1 MMRMLDVEIR
11 RCFARRLVRLLIA
24 VAIVGCLIAGIIA
37 RREAGP
43 VGSADEFRLIDLW
56 IRGGDSL
63 LGIAGIFLVIGA
75 VIGGA
80 SMIGAEWRSGTLVTL
95 LTWEPSRVRVATSKL
110 LACAI
115 VAAGIAFALQILW
128 CLAFLPAAL
137 GPGTTTGADT
147 EWLRSLAAAG
157 LRLSVLAGLT
167 AVLMASIAMIGR
179 NTAAALGAAFAYM
192 IIFENI
198 ARAWKPWS
206 ARFLLGQNGAIFAS
220 DADLRTEAFT
230 RSTEAAGLTL
240 AAYALAVALV
250 AVTLFWRRD
259 LASAS

>member
-1 MMRMLDVEIR
+1 MMTMLEVEIR
-11 RCFARRLVRLLIA
+11 RCLARRLIRWLVVI
-24 VAIVGCLIAGIIA
+24 AIVGCVVAGVIA

-43 VGSADEFRLIDLW
+43 EGTASEFRLIDLW
-56 IRGGDSL
+56 IRGGDSF
-63 LGIAGIFLVIGA
+63 LGIAGIFLIIGA

-80 SMIGAEWRSGTLVTL
+80 SMIGAEWRAGTLVTL
-95 LTWEPSRVRVATSKL
+95 LTWEPGRVRVAVAKL
-110 LACAI
+110 LACGL
-115 VAAGIAFALQILW
+115 VASGVAFALQVLW
-128 CLAFLPAAL
+128 CLAFLPTAL
-137 GPGTTTGADT
+137 GPGTTAGADA
-147 EWLRSLAAAG
+147 EWVRSLAAAG
-157 LRLSVLAGLT
+157 LRLSVLTGLT

-179 NTAAALGAAFAYM
+179 NTATALGAAFAYM

-198 ARAWKPWS
+198 VRAWKPWS

-230 RSTEAAGLTL
+230 RSTQAAGLTL
-240 AAYALAVALV
+240 TAYALAVAVV